1 MSDHIQLAT
10 LTARIGPAEEP
21 PAGKSNLLVPPAP
34 DPYVS
39 PNLQI
44 IEGSL
49 DLAEVVTISA
59 PAAVGKSVT
68 AQHLAATTRAPLL
81 DLATV
86 PVGKDSLRGL
96 LSGYS
101 SSPGRAIEAFH
112 RGQLP
117 VIVDALDEGALLS
130 GVPAL
135 EAFVESAAAFVRE
148 GRRTPGRVKLLILG
162 RDDSVRYR
170 SNLVFE
176 LTSDVPVCS
185 VRLDFFERPAAMNL
199 IPLYAA
205 RELERLHDNH
215 HIDEG
220 TRNRRQ
226 HALTGQPM
234 RDLIEAHFEPIEYA
248 LGIAEGELWDDEKG
262 RAFAGYAPVLSS
274 IGILLA
280 EVDNPPRLASRL
292 RQAGTNEAWRVIA
305 TVMDD
310 VLEREKRKL
319 AERIDDTAIISGDP
333 YAPDEQLQY
342 LTDLFH
348 GRPLK
353 LVDTLSFR
361 DAAAAR
367 DYEVKVGQI
376 SREHPFVKDSA
387 MTNDVLGS
395 RVLAYAV
402 MNDRVGP
409 DLGLLKAISRQPFLW
424 RFVRGDISR
433 IAQIPDAEDP
443 LIDGRYLGC
452 ILASY
457 WNDPAEPDGRK
468 AIVSEIPRGDAQGL
482 VQVTVN
488 ADTAHEISLRIM
500 PPISFYAR
508 LQDCIIET
516 DYVPVSIEGT
526 VARTQ
531 SSSSGTDAYAAS
543 AFAFRGDVSLITPN
557 LSYSCDAAILERCDD
572 RPGSLWLEADDVNVS
587 ATNPAF
593 DVDDGSEY
601 GWGGAI
607 ADSRPWAYLSDA
619 TLTGPHEASTLIHL
633 IYECQKRVRNRIVV
647 ESAYAIPRDDPS
659 LNWARRDYDHVFKLF
674 LRRLVDSELVAADR
688 GKDTAG
694 RLRHYTI
701 NFGEHFWSNLIA
713 AVRRRRR
720 GEPEPDHRYTDF
732 LNACAREPQF
742 GLE

>member
-1 MSDHIQLAT
+1 MSVHIELAD
-10 LTARIGPAEEP
+10 LVARVGPAKESP
-21 PAGKSNLLVPPAP
+21 SRNTNLVVPPPP

-39 PNLQI
+39 PNFQI
-44 IEGSL
+44 MEGTL
-49 DLAEVVTISA
+49 DEAEVITISA

-86 PVGKDSLRGL
+86 AVGEDSLRGL

-101 SSPGRAIEAFH
+101 SSPGRAIQAFH
-112 RGQLP
+112 RAQLP
-117 VIVDALDEGALLS
+117 VVVDALDEGALLS
-130 GVPAL
+130 GIPAL

-148 GRRTPGRVKLLILG
+148 GSRTPGRVKLLILG

-170 SNLVFE
+170 SNLVIE
-176 LTSDVPVCS
+176 LTSDVHVCA
-185 VRLDFFERPAAMNL
+185 VRLDFFERAAAFDL

-205 RELERLHDNH
+205 RELDRLHDNH
-215 HIDEG
+215 QIDEG
-220 TRNRRQ
+220 IRNRRQ
-226 HALTGQPM
+226 HALDGQPM
-234 RDLIEAHFEPIEYA
+234 RDLIEAHFDPIEFA
-248 LGIAEGELWDDEKG
+248 LGIQKGQLWDDEKG

-280 EVDNPPRLASRL
+280 EVDNPARLAGRL

-310 VLEREKRKL
+310 VLEREQDKLKR
-319 AERIDDTAIISGDP
+319 RIEDSAIMCGDP
-333 YAPDEQLQY
+333 YTPNEQLQH

-348 GRPLK
+348 GRPLR
-353 LVDTLSFR
+353 LTDTLTFR

-367 DYEVKVGQI
+367 DYEVKVGQL

-387 MTNDVLGS
+387 MANDVLGS

-402 MNDRVGP
+402 MNDSVGP
-409 DLGLLKAISRQPFLW
+409 DLTVLKAVSRQPFLW
-424 RFVRGDISR
+424 RFVRAEASTIT
-433 IAQIPDAEDP
+433 QDASTEAP

-452 ILASY
+452 LLASY

-468 AIVSEIPRGDAQGL
+468 VIVSEIARGDAQGL

-488 ADTAHEISLRIM
+488 ADDTVHEVSLRLM
-500 PPISFYAR
+500 PPIWFYAR
-508 LQDCIIET
+508 LQDCNIET
-516 DYVPVSIEGT
+516 DDVPVFIEGS
-526 VARTQ
+526 VARTPNP
-531 SSSSGTDAYAAS
+531 SSGTS
-543 AFAFRGDVSLITPN
+543 AFVFRGDVSVVAPHLT
-557 LSYSCDAAILERCDD
+557 YSSDAATLERCDG
-572 RPGSLWLEADDVNVS
+572 RPGRLWLEAADVEVN

-593 DVDDGSEY
+593 DVDDHCEY
-601 GWGGAI
+601 GWGGVI
-607 ADSRPWAYLSDA
+607 PDVRPWAHLSEP
-619 TLTGPHEASTLIHL
+619 TLAGPHEASTLIHL

-659 LNWARRDYDHVFKLF
+659 LNWARRDYGHVFSVF
-674 LRRLVDSELVAADR
+674 LRNLVDSELVATER

-694 RLRHYTI
+694 RMRHYTI

-713 AVRRRRR
+713 AIRRRRR
-720 GEPEPDHRYTDF
+720 GDAEPDERYRAF
-732 LNACAREPQF
+732 LDACARQPQF